1 MDRRWLQRAG
11 ALALVLAVA
20 LATARPSRAQTPP
33 LDTLVE
39 QIPSSAV
46 AVRLS
51 TLDLDGYADAA
62 LGYALNMS
70 VDLAWDGSQQTI
82 QQQSFA
88 LYRYDGAEWRSIF
101 DGNAFGLHLFRTVPA
116 AASVLAPSG
125 SVLGGPLLRFTAV
138 PLPAHDSLPDLLALE
153 IAYEQP
159 LSAARLPAIAIL
171 QPVDDGYSV
180 LYSTVFKAPGRIATL
195 LPTTGGLTIDADSR
209 APGDPDCCPGNT
221 ELIHLALQPDGSLAE
236 TERCI
241 RPGRYIFSC
250 S

>member
-101 DGNAFGLHLFRTVPA
+101 DGNAFGLHLFRTVLAAGSSGARNRLRAAAVCRAPARYRHPA
-116 AASVLAPSG
+116 AGRRRLQC
-125 SVLGGPLLRFTAV
+125 PLQHGLQGAGADRHAA
-138 PLPAHDSLPDLLALE
+138 AHHRRPDDRCR
-153 IAYEQP
+153 QP
-159 LSAARLPAIAIL
+159 RPRRSR
-171 QPVDDGYSV
+171 
-180 LYSTVFKAPGRIATL
+180 L
-195 LPTTGGLTIDADSR
+195 LPRQHRAHPPRATTRWQPRRDR
-209 APGDPDCCPGNT
+209 ALYPARAVY
-221 ELIHLALQPDGSLAE
+221 LFLLVVAAQGSPAGV
-236 TERCI
+236 
-241 RPGRYIFSC
+241 P
-250 S
+250 